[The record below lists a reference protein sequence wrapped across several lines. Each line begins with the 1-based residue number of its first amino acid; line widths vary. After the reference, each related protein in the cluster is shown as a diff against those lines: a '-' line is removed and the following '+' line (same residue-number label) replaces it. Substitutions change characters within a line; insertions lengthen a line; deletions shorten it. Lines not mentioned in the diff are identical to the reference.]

1 MKTKTFII
9 ILALGLLPYLAEAQ
23 FYSPLPKFYRPI
35 DSATIAKNK
44 QEQLKKG
51 EADFGMTMGAGYSS
65 FAGGA
70 MNSYIA
76 PNMKYQVTENF
87 QLNVRSIIS
96 RSSINMSQ
104 GGSFAA
110 NQGQPTGFG
119 FSSSGIYNPTE
130 KLSVRFSGTY
140 MENDQS
146 MMPLKRSPQQNYNM
160 NYKAMSFGVGYKISK
175 KTSINFEF
183 SFSNGTNNMY
193 SPYHNNYYSPFSRP
207 YNHHGYDPFK
217 W

>member
-1 MKTKTFII
+1 MKTNIFIF
-9 ILALGLLPYLAEAQ
+9 ILALGILPFLSEAQ
-23 FYSPLPKFYRPI
+23 YYSPLPKFYRPI

-87 QLNVRSIIS
+87 QLNVQSIIS

-110 NQGQPTGFG
+110 NQSQPTGFG
-119 FSSSGIYNPTE
+119 FSSSGIYNPTD
-130 KLSVRFSGTY
+130 KLYVRFSGTY

-146 MMPLKRSPQQNYNM
+146 MMPLNRYPQQDQSM
-160 NYKAMSFGVGYKISK
+160 NYKSMSFGVGYKISE

-183 SFSNGTNNMY
+183 GFSNGTNGMY
-193 SPYHNNYYSPFSRP
+193 SPYRNNYYSPFGS
-207 YNHHGYDPFK
+207 YNHYNHDPFR